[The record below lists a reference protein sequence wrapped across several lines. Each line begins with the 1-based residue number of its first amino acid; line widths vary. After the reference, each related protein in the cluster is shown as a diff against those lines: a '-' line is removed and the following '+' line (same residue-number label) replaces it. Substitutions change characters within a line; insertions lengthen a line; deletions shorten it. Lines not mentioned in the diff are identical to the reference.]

1 MLPEPLYSD
10 QLSVIMVLIVGLVG
24 SAICVYALGY
34 MHDFQHH
41 EPAGAPD
48 RRHFFSAL
56 MFIFLSAMFVIVLS
70 DNLEW
75 LFTGWEI
82 TTVCSFLMIG
92 YTRTDEAIKN
102 SFRQINL
109 NMIGGLAFLAAS
121 SCSTS
126 AVSSSRSPRSSRRR
140 APPRP
145 PCSSSRS
152 CCFRL
157 RASRGRADAVPQ
169 LAPRRM
175 VAPTPTSA
183 LLHSSTMVKAG
194 VFLLVKLAP
203 VYMVFPAA
211 SIMVV
216 TVGGVTFVLCSF
228 MAISQS
234 NAKRVLAYSTIANL
248 GLIAACAGVGIAE
261 AAWAAVF
268 LIIFHTVSKSILF
281 LCVGTVEHRIGSR
294 NIETWTASSA
304 ACRASP
310 VS

>member
-109 NMIGGLAFLAAS
+109 NMIGGLAFLAALIMLHFGGIELS
-121 SCSTS
+121 LAAFIETASTTQAAVLIFPILLLSVAGLTKAAQMPFHSWLLGAWWPRRPRAPCST
-126 AVSSSRSPRSSRRR
+126 
-140 APPRP
+140 PPRW
-145 PCSSSRS
+145 SRP
-152 CCFRL
+152 
-157 RASRGRADAVPQ
+157 AS
-169 LAPRRM
+169 
-175 VAPTPTSA
+175 
-183 LLHSSTMVKAG
+183 
-194 VFLLVKLAP
+194 F
-203 VYMVFPAA
+203 
-211 SIMVV
+211 
-216 TVGGVTFVLCSF
+216 C
-228 MAISQS
+228 
-234 NAKRVLAYSTIANL
+234 
-248 GLIAACAGVGIAE
+248 
-261 AAWAAVF
+261 W
-268 LIIFHTVSKSILF
+268 
-281 LCVGTVEHRIGSR
+281 
-294 NIETWTASSA
+294 
-304 ACRASP
+304 
-310 VS
+310 